1 MSDTLSRRKP
11 QVLVADDEET
21 LRTLLKY
28 NISKLGYDVLV
39 ATNGR
44 EAVDLMNED
53 VAACVLDLKMPVLDG
68 LGALEQIKRA
78 YPETPVVM
86 ISAHGQVKDAVEAIK
101 QGALDYVTKPF
112 DLDELLAIVRQAVSL
127 GRGLKEGVRIQQ
139 AVATSRPSGEFGG
152 NSEAAQRLRGQVG
165 KIADLNSTVLITG
178 ESGTGKSL
186 LARVIH
192 YASSRAKGP
201 FISVSCPSLPRELLE
216 SEMFGHEKGAFTG
229 ALQRRIGRVEMAEG
243 GTLFLDEVGD
253 LPLSLQP
260 KLLTFLQERIFQRVG
275 GSESIEADVRVI
287 AATNADLSD
296 KVRNREFREDLFF
309 RLNVIPLKLPPLR
322 SRREDVLPL
331 AAAFLES
338 VARERRNKPC
348 RLDASASSVLERYHW
363 PGNVRELENVLERAS
378 AFATEGVIL
387 RDDLPEDL
395 LLADAPAD
403 GAAAAATV
411 AAVDSMS
418 LGGIPLA
425 TLEERALR
433 QTLEL
438 CRGNK
443 TEAARRLGVSGKTIY
458 NMMARYGIE

>member
-1 MSDTLSRRKP
+1 MSDTISRRKP

-28 NISKLGYDVLV
+28 NFTKLGYDVLV
-39 ATNGR
+39 ACNGR
-44 EAVDLMNED
+44 EAVEMMTED
-53 VAACVLDLKMPVLDG
+53 VAACVLDLKMPELDG
-68 LGALEQIKRA
+68 IAALGQIKRLH
-78 YPETPVVM
+78 PETPVVM

-112 DLDELLAIVRQAVSL
+112 DLEELLAIVRQAVTV
-127 GRGLKEGVRIQQ
+127 GRGLKEGARLQQ
-139 AVATSRPSGEFGG
+139 AVGNSRPSSDFGG
-152 NSEAAQRLRGQVG
+152 TSEAAQRLRTQVSR
-165 KIADLNSTVLITG
+165 IADLNSTVLITG

-192 YASSRAKGP
+192 YASSRSKGP

-275 GSESIEADVRVI
+275 GSENLEADVRVI
-287 AATNADLSD
+287 AATNSDLTE
-296 KVRNREFREDLFF
+296 KVRNREFREDLYF

-322 SRREDVLPL
+322 SRKEDVLGL
-331 AAAFLES
+331 AGRFLES
-338 VARERRNKPC
+338 VAKERRTQVC
-348 RLDASASSVLERYHW
+348 SLDPAVQETLLKYHW

-378 AFATEGVIL
+378 AFAADGVIR

-395 LLADAPAD
+395 LFLDPPSDAA
-403 GAAAAATV
+403 GAAANGANEL
-411 AAVDSMS
+411 S

-425 TLEERALR
+425 TLEEKALR

-458 NMMARYGIE
+458 NMMSRYGVE

>member
-1 MSDTLSRRKP
+1 MSETQSRRRP

-39 ATNGR
+39 ANNGR
-44 EAVDLMNED
+44 HAVDLMNED
-53 VAACVLDLKMPVLDG
+53 VAACVLDLKMPELDG
-68 LGALEQIKRA
+68 LGALEAIKRDF
-78 YPETPVVM
+78 PETPVVM
-86 ISAHGQVKDAVEAIK
+86 ISAHGEVKDAVEAIK
-101 QGALDYVTKPF
+101 RGALDYVTKPF
-112 DLDELLAIVRQAVSL
+112 DLEELLAVVRQAVQL
-127 GRGLKEGVRIQQ
+127 GRELKDGARLQQ
-139 AVATSRPSGEFGG
+139 AVGTSRPTGEFGG
-152 NSEAAQRLRGQVG
+152 TSEAANRLRSQVE

-192 YASSRAKGP
+192 YSSARAKGP

-275 GSESIEADVRVI
+275 GSENIDADVRII
-287 AATNADLSD
+287 AATNADLTE

-322 SRREDVLPL
+322 VRREDILPL
-331 AAAFLES
+331 AESFLAS
-338 VARERRNKPC
+338 VARERGARPC
-348 RLDASASSVLERYHW
+348 SIHPEARRVLEKYHW
-363 PGNVRELENVLERAS
+363 PGNVREVENVLERAS
-378 AFATEGVIL
+378 AFAASGMIV
-387 RDDLPEDL
+387 RDDLPEE
-395 LLADAPAD
+395 LLALDTAPETPAPD
-403 GAAAAATV
+403 TAGV
-411 AAVDSMS
+411 SELR

-425 TLEERALR
+425 TLEEKALR

-438 CRGNK
+438 CNGNK
-443 TEAARRLGVSGKTIY
+443 TEVARRLGVSGKTIY
-458 NMMARYGIE
+458 NMMARYGLT